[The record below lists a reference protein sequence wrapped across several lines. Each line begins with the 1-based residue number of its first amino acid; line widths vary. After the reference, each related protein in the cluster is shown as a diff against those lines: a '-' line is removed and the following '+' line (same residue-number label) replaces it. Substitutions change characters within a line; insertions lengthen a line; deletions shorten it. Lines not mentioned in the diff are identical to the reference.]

1 MSPFTSF
8 WIPFFQHTYG
18 IFLFLGTLSLT
29 YKDISNSL
37 LVCPW
42 LWSSSLTCKSWEIST
57 PTDCSYQTSVLCHD
71 LISCFSC
78 RTHFTENITQ
88 WIAYS
93 RVYTVMEFEVIIFS
107 KMCTTEG
114 ATYHVV
120 SQNKSLIWSV
130 SWCGY
135 FSRFTTETAWLQW
148 RIKQIFLIFEM

>member
-1 MSPFTSF
+1 MPLFTSF
-8 WIPFFQHTYG
+8 WILFFCTLMVYNFY
-18 IFLFLGTLSLT
+18 FLSTFSLT
-29 YKDISNSL
+29 WEISNSL

-93 RVYTVMEFEVIIFS
+93 RVGTVLEFEDIFLV
-107 KMCTTEG
+107 KCAQLKE
-114 ATYHVV
+114 
-120 SQNKSLIWSV
+120 QLIKSLLKTKVWYQHSV
-130 SWCGY
+130 CVEISQDLKLRLLNCN
-135 FSRFTTETAWLQW
+135 
-148 RIKQIFLIFEM
+148 